1 MLETRAGAGRREES
15 VGSALRNQNLWLTL
29 LYVSLILLISRTYA

>member
-1 MLETRAGAGRREES
+1 
-15 VGSALRNQNLWLTL
+15 VGSALRNHNLWLTL